1 MEVMISPF
9 GIFIGIGWYVL
20 CLLTQGVSSVIKWP
34 VVPESATACGAESTL
49 MDEPTVEVVEE
60 KVSGITKSL
69 IIL

>member
-20 CLLTQGVSSVIKWP
+20 CLLTQGVSSVMKWP

-49 MDEPTVEVVEE
+49 VDEPTVEVVEE
-60 KVSGITKSL
+60 FFSGITKSL
-69 IIL
+69 IKL